1 MQLKLVWNNPN
12 VVATTTKI
20 YRATAPIDRNNL
32 GTPVATLTQG
42 ELEWID
48 QNVVAGTLYYYVFE
62 SITSKDRNVS
72 LNQQV
77 WALPRTGPGPQKL
90 IAGDLENGYYGDVL
104 GSDFITP
111 ANLRAALN
119 FTAGGIHGADTP
131 WMKFARHGKTLFV
144 PVLPITAGISW
155 QQLYD
160 AGLVYGT
167 DDFGSSLY
175 TGTKV
180 NQKRVV
186 NIGKE
191 SFLVRLMTSAAPRPD
206 RGMLAITS
214 TTTQTQSTGSEW
226 DDLIYPTC
234 EWVPATQRR
243 SNWAAKTRSEFGSFQ
258 TTWCQELA
266 VSNPGL
272 AVTRGSPSYPDKTSL
287 IFGQQISTSSVS
299 GQYWR
304 PVLEHIPSY
313 PINLNL

>member
-48 QNVVAGTLYYYVFE
+48 PNVVAGALYYYVFE
-62 SITSKDRNVS
+62 SVTSKGRNVS
-72 LNQQV
+72 LNQQI
-77 WALPRTGPGPQKL
+77 WALPRTGPGSQKL
-90 IAGDLENGYYGDVL
+90 VDGDLENGFYGELL

-119 FTAGGIHGADTP
+119 FTPGSVTNPETP
-131 WMKFARHGKTLFV
+131 WLKFARNGKTLFTPLQHISGSV
-144 PVLPITAGISW
+144 SW

-175 TGTKV
+175 AGTKV

-186 NIGKE
+186 TIGKE

-243 SNWAAKTRSEFGSFQ
+243 SNWAAKTRADFNNFQ
-258 TTWCQELA
+258 TAWCQELA
-266 VSNPGL
+266 VNNPGL
-272 AVTRGSPSYPDKTSL
+272 AVGRGSPGYSDKTAL
-287 IFGQQISTSSVS
+287 IFGQQVALSTVS
-299 GQYWR
+299 GQCWR

-313 PINLNL
+313 PVNLNI